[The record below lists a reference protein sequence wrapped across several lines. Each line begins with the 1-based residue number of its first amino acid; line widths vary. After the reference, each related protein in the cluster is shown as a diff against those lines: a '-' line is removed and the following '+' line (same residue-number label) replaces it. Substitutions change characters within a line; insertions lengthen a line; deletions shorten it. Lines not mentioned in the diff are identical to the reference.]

1 MCKKKC
7 FSMLSICKDLK
18 NIIQKSVKVITLV
31 SSVFTKKSRNVYHVD
46 EWNARWIIK
55 APTRCQWRRS
65 GVFPAVLNISAH

>member
-1 MCKKKC
+1 MNVKEKINKCLNMCKKKC

-46 EWNARWIIK
+46 E
-55 APTRCQWRRS
+55 
-65 GVFPAVLNISAH
+65 